1 MKGIKLRKPA
11 DKVVLFAKTKN
22 VASCKKKMAQNI
34 HAPDV
39 QRKHDTPETFCETD
53 DFMPPKCF
61 PDREKFLFD

>member
-1 MKGIKLRKPA
+1 M
-11 DKVVLFAKTKN
+11 LFAKTKN